1 MAPVSDDLIFGDG
14 DAWPDRSLVVELQ
27 RVVNPEKW
35 RKCVVMTNQWRLID
49 GKELYDMSADS
60 GQAKD
65 VAEQYP
71 EVVQACAVITKPSGA
86 VSPASMT

>member
-1 MAPVSDDLIFGDG
+1 MLPTFIDLCDLNAPDIAFDGTSIRDLIYGDG
-14 DAWPDRSLVVELQ
+14 DTWNDRSLVVESQ
-27 RVVNPEKW
+27 RIVNPEKW
-35 RKCVVMTNQWRLID
+35 RKCAVMTNQWRLID

-71 EVVQACAVITKPSGA
+71 
-86 VSPASMT
+86 